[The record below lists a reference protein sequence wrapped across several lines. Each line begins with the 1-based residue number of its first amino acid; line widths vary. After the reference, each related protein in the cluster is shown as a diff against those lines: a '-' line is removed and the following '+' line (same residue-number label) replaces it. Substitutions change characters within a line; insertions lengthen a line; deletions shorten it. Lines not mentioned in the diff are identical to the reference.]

1 MPRFEVIVKRFMPF
15 NLPPEIPM
23 LRGFHYFVEQI
34 NYWALSR
41 EVGGAPA
48 HRKAILRFLIS
59 PAVSKTKMFDPSS
72 LCQVR
77 EKPRDERKCETIKEL
92 RGNPCGRE

>member
-15 NLPPEIPM
+15 NLLPEIPM

-77 EKPRDERKCETIKEL
+77 ENLEM
-92 RGNPCGRE
+92 RGSVKQSRS